1 MDFQLEIDVL
11 GALKD
16 NQSRNDYRTEYKY
29 ISSDINTLY
38 DIPFKTHL
46 KDRHFTGSGLLELT
60 NYSFSQMK
68 KLIHLPKD
76 I

>member
-1 MDFQLEIDVL
+1 MKIITLVDFQLEIDVL
-11 GALKD
+11 VVLKD

-29 ISSDINTLY
+29 ISSDINTLI

-60 NYSFSQMK
+60 SYSLARWK
-68 KLIHLPKD
+68 N
-76 I
+76 